1 MQVTMVKKRLSNGDP
16 CEKCAQTEDM
26 LRRRGL
32 WNEIDAVVWALE
44 GDDQSAG
51 AALGRK
57 HGVAVAPFFVLN
69 FEDGTEAVYTSAMRM
84 IRDHFSDLA
93 AVKPV
98 AAAKS
103 PEADIVEL
111 ERALDREDPA
121 SIVRLAL
128 ERFGNLCAV
137 VLTGAEDV
145 VLVDMASKTGLPFR
159 TVFVDPGRLH
169 DETYGL
175 IDDVGRHY
183 GIEIRSALP
192 DPKKLI
198 TLVNEKG
205 QNSFLRDGHHECCGI
220 RRVEPLKRALKGCD
234 AFISL
239 HGMGRELTT
248 FDAPKSVEVD
258 TIYSDNNAVSRVRF
272 NPLVAWD
279 SNRIWSYIRNNSV
292 PHNELHVAGYRFIG
306 CQPCTRIIRRDQS
319 PSEGLWW
326 WEEEGNTMSEEEQ
339 HGDGI

>member
-1 MQVTMVKKRLSNGDP
+1 
-16 CEKCAQTEDM
+16 
-26 LRRRGL
+26 
-32 WNEIDAVVWALE
+32 
-44 GDDQSAG
+44 
-51 AALGRK
+51 
-57 HGVAVAPFFVLN
+57 
-69 FEDGTEAVYTSAMRM
+69 
-84 IRDHFSDLA
+84 
-93 AVKPV
+93 
-98 AAAKS
+98 
-103 PEADIVEL
+103 
-111 ERALDREDPA
+111 
-121 SIVRLAL
+121 
-128 ERFGNLCAV
+128 

-169 DETYGL
+169 AETYGL

-198 TLVNEKG
+198 ALVNEKG

-258 TIYSDNNAVSRVRF
+258 TTYSDNNAASRVRF

-279 SNRIWSYIRNNSV
+279 SNRIWSYVRNNSV

-326 WEEEGNTMSEEEQ
+326 WEEEGNAASEQER

>member
-1 MQVTMVKKRLSNGDP
+1 MVKKRLSNGDP

-69 FEDGTEAVYTSAMRM
+69 FEDGTETVYTSAMRM
-84 IRDHFSDLA
+84 IRDHFSALA

-98 AAAKS
+98 AAPKS
-103 PEADIVEL
+103 PEVDILEI
-111 ERALDREDPA
+111 ERALDREDPV

-128 ERFGNLCAV
+128 ERFGNRCAI

-159 TVFVDPGRLH
+159 TVFVDTGRLH
-169 DETYGL
+169 AETYGL

-183 GIEIRSALP
+183 GIEIQSALP

-198 TLVNEKG
+198 ALVNEKG

-248 FDAPKSVEVD
+248 FAAPKSVEVD
-258 TIYSDNNAVSRVRF
+258 TTYSDNKAASRVRF

-279 SNRIWSYIRNNSV
+279 SNRVWSYVRNNSV

-306 CQPCTRIIRRDQS
+306 CQPCTRIIRRDQD
-319 PSEGLWW
+319 PCEGLWW
-326 WEEEGNTMSEEEQ
+326 WEKEGKAASEQER

>member
-1 MQVTMVKKRLSNGDP
+1 MVKKRLSNGDP

-69 FEDGTEAVYTSAMRM
+69 FEDGTETVYTSAMRM
-84 IRDHFSDLA
+84 IRDHFSALA

-98 AAAKS
+98 AAPKS
-103 PEADIVEL
+103 PEVDILEI
-111 ERALDREDPA
+111 ERALDREDPV

-128 ERFGNLCAV
+128 ERFGNRCAV

-159 TVFVDPGRLH
+159 TVFVDTGRLH
-169 DETYGL
+169 AETYSL

-183 GIEIRSALP
+183 GIEIQSALP

-198 TLVNEKG
+198 ALINEKG
-205 QNSFLRDGHHECCGI
+205 QNSFLRDGHHECCEI

-248 FDAPKSVEVD
+248 FDVPKGVEVD
-258 TIYSDNNAVSRVRF
+258 TTYSDNKAASRVRF

-279 SNRIWSYIRNNSV
+279 SNRIWSYVRNNSV
-292 PHNELHVAGYRFIG
+292 LHNELHVAGYRFIG

-326 WEEEGNTMSEEEQ
+326 WEEEGNTASEQEH